1 MIDEIHSLCD
11 TLRLRHTRQTV
22 DEALRDAQ
30 KKKPSYSAFLLSLL
44 SREHQDKRSRAI
56 ANRIKHSGL
65 REYWTL
71 ETFPW
76 HLQPCAGRH
85 KRAIYELAELDFV
98 DRGESVVFTGQA
110 GVGKSGLASGLLQKA
125 LLAGRTGYAITAQDL
140 FDDLGASLA
149 DRSTK
154 ALLKRLSRVDVLVVE
169 EFGYVNAPS
178 QVQINNFFRL
188 MDSRC
193 SHKST
198 IVTTNLG
205 FQEWGKFLGN
215 GPLTAALLSRLLQKC
230 HVFPFPTTAI
240 NLREPSLKLPASAP
254 PPEIL
259 KNYLQP

>member
-1 MIDEIHSLCD
+1 MIDEIHKLCD
-11 TLRLRHTRQTV
+11 ALRLRHTRQAV
-22 DEALRDAQ
+22 AAALQDAQ
-30 KKKPSYSAFLLSLL
+30 RKKPSYSAFLLSLL
-44 SREHQDKRSRAI
+44 SQEHQDMRSRTI
-56 ANRIKHSGL
+56 ANRIKRSGL
-65 REYWTL
+65 REFWTL

-76 HLQPCAGRH
+76 HLLPCAGRH
-85 KRAIYELAELDFV
+85 KRAIYELAELDFI

-110 GVGKSGLASGLLQKA
+110 GVGKSGLASGLLIKA
-125 LLAGRTGYAITAQDL
+125 LLAGRTGHAISAQDL

-149 DRSTK
+149 DRTTK
-154 ALLKRLSRVDVLVVE
+154 ALLKRLSRIEVLVVE
-169 EFGYVNAPS
+169 EFGYVNAPT
-178 QVQINNFFRL
+178 QAQINNFFRL

-193 SHKST
+193 NRKSS

-254 PPEIL
+254 LPEIL
-259 KNYLQP
+259 KNY